1 MKTNL
6 CALALV
12 AAIFVPTV
20 MAQEGAAGSKKGK
33 GKGKAAQSATSQLL
47 KQLEPAAL
55 TAEQT
60 AKIEEMGKKAIEEIK
75 KIESEAALT
84 PELLKKRREVTAS
97 MKDSDKKGKD
107 KAKAIDEASGLNEAQ
122 SAAVVKANALRM
134 KLKKDAVKLLSDE
147 QKAKL
152 PKEFID
158 SISDSKQGAAK
169 KGGKKGKKKDN

>member
-12 AAIFVPTV
+12 AAIFVPAV
-20 MAQEGAAGSKKGK
+20 MAQEGAATGKKGK
-33 GKGKAAQSATSQLL
+33 GKGKASQSATSQLL

-97 MKDSDKKGKD
+97 MKDSDKKGKE

-122 SAAVVKANALRM
+122 SAAVAKANALRM

-158 SISDSKQGAAK
+158 SLGDGKQGAAK
-169 KGGKKGKKKDN
+169 KGAKKGKKKDN